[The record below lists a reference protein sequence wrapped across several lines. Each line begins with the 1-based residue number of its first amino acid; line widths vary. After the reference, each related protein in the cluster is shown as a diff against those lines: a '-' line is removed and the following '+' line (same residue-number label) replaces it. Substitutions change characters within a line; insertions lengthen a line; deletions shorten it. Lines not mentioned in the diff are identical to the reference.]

1 MTLIDQLPK
10 SRKITAYLDADIKRF
25 VQEFFL
31 KDFLVNENIESKQQL
46 LRDTKE
52 SIVKYMLPTIDLSEF
67 PFMYPV
73 NGITDGL
80 NTLAVECRNKT
91 IKTFDGEYDWLQLNL
106 PKNINYDTGDILYI
120 TNPSSIDGNY
130 INGWNEIINSHQDIA
145 LDCAYIGS
153 CRIEK
158 IEINENINTV
168 YVGLSK
174 MFGLSELRIGYVFR
188 RTPSIPL
195 GGLLRNLY
203 FNSNNLKLTIELF
216 KNFSLDYLHKKHR
229 HQQELFCKNHGLIP
243 SDVIYLATTSDPA
256 YNFYKKGGVNRI
268 CITDFLQ

>member
-1 MTLIDQLPK
+1 MTLLNQLPK
-10 SRKITAYLDADIKRF
+10 SRKISAYLDDNVKQF
-25 VQEFFL
+25 VQQFILNNYQAEE
-31 KDFLVNENIESKQQL
+31 DIETKQQL
-46 LRDTKE
+46 LRETKE
-52 SIVKYMLPTIDLSEF
+52 SIVKYVSPIIDLSEF

-106 PKNINYDTGDILYI
+106 PKNVNYNNGDILYVS
-120 TNPSSIDGNY
+120 NPSSIDGNY
-130 INGWNEIINSHQDIA
+130 ISNWNEIINTHQDIA

-153 CRIEK
+153 CHIEK

-188 RTPSIPL
+188 RSPSIPL
-195 GGLLRNLY
+195 GGLLRNFY

-216 KNFSLDYLHKKHR
+216 KNFDLEYIYRKHKKE
-229 HQQELFCKNHGLIP
+229 QESFCAMHNLTP
-243 SDVIYLATTSDPA
+243 SDVIYLATTSDVEF
-256 YNFYKKGGVNRI
+256 NFFKKGNLNRI
-268 CITDFLQ
+268 CITNFL

>member
-1 MTLIDQLPK
+1 MILIDQLPK
-10 SRKITAYLDADIKRF
+10 SRKITAYLDADIKQV

-31 KDFLVNENIESKQQL
+31 KNYLAEENIETKQQL

-52 SIVKYMLPTIDLSEF
+52 SIVKYVSPIIDLSEF

-106 PKNINYDTGDILYI
+106 PKNVNYNTGDVLYVS
-120 TNPSSIDGNY
+120 NPSSIDGNY
-130 INGWNEIINSHQDIA
+130 ISNWNEIINTHQDIA

-158 IEINENINTV
+158 IEINENQYGSQI
-168 YVGLSK
+168 
-174 MFGLSELRIGYVFR
+174 
-188 RTPSIPL
+188 
-195 GGLLRNLY
+195 
-203 FNSNNLKLTIELF
+203 TISF
-216 KNFSLDYLHKKHR
+216 KNQLDYYIKNCDINNIRNKK
-229 HQQELFCKNHGLIP
+229 I
-243 SDVIYLATTSDPA
+243 
-256 YNFYKKGGVNRI
+256 NRI
-268 CITDFLQ
+268 FQSEEEVEIILPNEWLKPAAVSL

>member
-10 SRKITAYLDADIKRF
+10 SRKITAYLDEDIKQF
-25 VQEFFL
+25 AQEFIL
-31 KDFLVNENIESKQQL
+31 KNYSAEENIETKQQL

-52 SIVKYMLPTIDLSEF
+52 SIVKYVSPIIDLTEF

-80 NTLAVECRNKT
+80 NTLAIDCRNKS
-91 IKTFDGEYDWLQLNL
+91 IKVFDGEYDWLQLNL
-106 PKNINYDTGDILYI
+106 PKNVNYDNGDILYVS
-120 TNPSSIDGNY
+120 NPSSIDGNY
-130 INGWNEIINSHQDIA
+130 IKNWNEIIQTHQDIA

-188 RTPSIPL
+188 RRPSIPL
-195 GGLLRNLY
+195 GGLLRNFY

-216 KNFSLDYLHKKHR
+216 KNFNLDYLNKKHKQ
-229 HQQELFCKNHGLIP
+229 QQELFCKTHGLTP
-243 SDVIYLATTSDPA
+243 SDVIYLATTTDSA
-256 YNFYKKGGVNRI
+256 YDFYKKGSINRV
-268 CITDFLQ
+268 CITNFL